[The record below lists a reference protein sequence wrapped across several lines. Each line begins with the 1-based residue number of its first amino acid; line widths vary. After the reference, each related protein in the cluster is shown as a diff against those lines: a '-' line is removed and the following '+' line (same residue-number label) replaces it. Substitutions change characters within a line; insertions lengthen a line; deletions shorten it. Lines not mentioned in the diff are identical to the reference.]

1 MERLVH
7 ILVAFRQYLKQY
19 HWLANSYEDH
29 LLAERLIEEMSES
42 LDDSIDRLVELALGA
57 GVHHEVA
64 GAVIGL
70 KGALLELEGLGTS
83 EELKSTENSV
93 VLNNI
98 AKFISL
104 YLKTADEV
112 SKGYEGTILK
122 SGIDNAIFSIS
133 EDMIRRA
140 YLVGIQ
146 LEKSIKNKN

>member
-57 GVHHEVA
+57 GVHQEVA

-70 KGALLELEGLGTS
+70 KGALLELEELGTS
-83 EELKSTENSV
+83 EELKSTETSV

-98 AKFISL
+98 ARFISL

-112 SKGYEGTILK
+112 SKGYEGTTLK

-146 LEKSIKNKN
+146 FEKNIKK